1 MLRISGPTVI
11 PAQDFKEVVLT
22 KHRLMLSAAAAALL
36 AAIASAHAQTL
47 INTSTGTALTTASA
61 GDIIINAP
69 NGGIGIT
76 AASPAVTINSNNFVN
91 NAGFI
96 ANTGTSDATGILIDT
111 SVNSGVLFPPTNGLV
126 STGTIDLAGGGTSK
140 RGIFITGG
148 GTFYGPITLTGLST
162 SGITTQSSS
171 MLIQGDSSV
180 AFWLQQG
187 TKVTSNILLGGSGI
201 IQNASVN
208 SQQSNSVVAL
218 LDGTV
223 NGNFIHSGSISAA
236 GPGTIGIQVNG
247 GINSCASDAGKPAGF
262 TCATASGGSFVN
274 AGVISLTGTGTPNAR
289 GNNPES
295 GSAVVIGSSVSGG
308 FVNVG
313 PGTGS
318 NIPVA
323 LIAANGL
330 VTGAGVVQPT
340 FLIDPSKSV
349 TALSPVPRGPA
360 ILGPVTADIDPVNPG
375 YSFINRGAIQ
385 AQPTDA
391 QRSSAALII
400 QGSSSTY
407 FTCLSA
413 SVGACTG
420 VNANPA
426 LNTGGLLSTGDIS
439 ATALTNITSR
449 TSGTVS
455 AAAIYIGAFSTVPRL
470 DFQQQTVGGTT
481 LTQGTVTA
489 QVSGV
494 GQGTANAIYIAEN
507 AVVPFINIGRG
518 ASITAQVE
526 TFTTTPSRDVAS
538 ASSPFAL
545 ISQTIT
551 DQSGSVKLINN
562 AGTITA
568 VNTEMTPSAGT
579 SVVSIQRAIDL
590 TASTTGGTTINNSG
604 VILGDVLFSSA
615 GNNNVLNVGNTGTS
629 GTANATGVVN
639 TPSNYAI
646 IGSSLISRP
655 NTGVPSANA
664 TLLEFGSGTGHQL
677 NVGEYGYLNADI
689 RSGVSALDVTVANNG
704 LLFIAN
710 TTTSL
715 QANNFN
721 VGTNGVLGL
730 SISQANLNSLSPVV
744 QANAANL
751 TGANLALQFGTFI
764 SSGFTAASVANPTV
778 QTVTLL
784 RAPTIIDTTLADQN
798 ARLGQNT
805 PFLFETPT
813 ESGIQPLSLGSS
825 GGQQTLLLNLL
836 PRSVNAVNA
845 DGSPGLNL
853 SGDAKNQFPFISAA
867 LATDNDLGA
876 AVATSMTIYN
886 TPGVASSGINVAASQ
901 QQAQQVFGQFSPDV
915 SGGTR
920 EIAILITDQATGPV
934 AARQRL
940 LRQYGKVPGEM
951 TLWGEEFTGQITN
964 KGRVGGA
971 GTVSSFKDHGFG
983 FALGVDGGG
992 PRNGW
997 YGGAFT
1003 FYTGDVQ
1010 QQLPRTSKTNTQWFM
1025 LTGYTHWQGRTVFLD
1040 TQLSAGY
1047 GQFNSERPLTFG
1059 AGTRTA
1065 TSKRSGTMGALGAK
1079 GGLMLKYFGVDMD
1092 PYLALDGMTL
1102 REEGYTESG
1111 GGTGMNLEVDSY
1123 FASSLRSTV
1132 GLDMKKVLPI
1142 WGFELTPGARVGY
1155 RYELLQQPVK
1165 VKAGFESTGG
1175 LATAGN
1181 VLTFVGPDPDKGNT
1195 LLGLSLGAGTDTW
1208 HVGINYDWLRGSNGS
1223 TTQVGTISVLGRI

>member
-1 MLRISGPTVI
+1 M
-11 PAQDFKEVVLT
+11 T

-36 AAIASAHAQTL
+36 AAVASAHADTE
-47 INTSTGTALTTASA
+47 ISTSTSTALTTASA
-61 GDIIINAP
+61 GNIIINAP

-76 AASPAVTINSNNFVN
+76 AAGPAVTINSNNFVN

-96 ANTGTSDATGILIDT
+96 ANTGTSDAVGIQIDT
-111 SVNSGVLFPPTNGLV
+111 SVNSGVLFPPSNGLV
-126 STGTIDLAGGGTSK
+126 STGTIDLAGGGTGK
-140 RGIFITGG
+140 RGVLVTGN
-148 GTFYGPITLTGLST
+148 GTYYGPITLTGLST

-180 AFWLQQG
+180 AFWLQQN
-187 TKVTSNILLGGSGI
+187 TKVTSNIVLGGSGI
-201 IQNASVN
+201 IQNASAN
-208 SQQSNSVVAL
+208 SQQSNSIVAL

-223 NGNFIHSGSISAA
+223 NGNFVNSGSISAA
-236 GPGTIGIQVNG
+236 GAGLIGIQVNG
-247 GINSCASDAGKPAGF
+247 GINSCASDTAAPSGF
-262 TCATASGGSFVN
+262 TCPTASGGSFVN
-274 AGVISLTGTGTPNAR
+274 AGVISLTGTGTPNQR
-289 GNNPES
+289 GGNPES
-295 GSAVVIGSSVSGG
+295 GSAVIISSSIAGG
-308 FVNVG
+308 FVNAG

-330 VTGAGVVQPT
+330 VTATGLVQPT
-340 FLIDPSKSV
+340 ILIDPSRSV
-349 TALSPVPRGPA
+349 TALTPASRGPA
-360 ILGPVTADIDPVNPG
+360 ILGPVTADMDPVNPG

-385 AQPTDA
+385 AQPMDA
-391 QRSSAALII
+391 QLSAAALII

-413 SVGACTG
+413 SVGTCTG
-420 VNANPA
+420 VNAGAPQT
-426 LNTGGLLSTGDIS
+426 NTGGFLSTGDIS

-455 AAAIYIGAFSTVPRL
+455 AAAIYIGAYSTVPRL
-470 DFQQQTVGGTT
+470 DFQQQSVGGNTQ
-481 LTQGTVTA
+481 TQGTVSA
-489 QVSGV
+489 VVSGV
-494 GQGTANAIYIAEN
+494 GQGTANAITIAQN

-526 TFTTTPSRDVAS
+526 TVTTTPNRDVAS

-545 ISQTIT
+545 VSQTIT

-562 AGTITA
+562 AGSITA

-590 TASTTGGTTINNSG
+590 TASTTGGATINNSG
-604 VILGDVLFSSA
+604 VILGDLLFGSA
-615 GNNNVLNVGNTGTS
+615 GNNNVLNVGNTGAS

-646 IGSSLISRP
+646 IGASLISRP
-655 NTGVPSANA
+655 STGVPSANA
-664 TLLEFGSGTGHQL
+664 TLLDFGSGTGHQL
-677 NVGEYGYLNADI
+677 NVGGYGYLNADI
-689 RSGVSALDVTVANNG
+689 RSGVGALDVTVENNG

-715 QANNFN
+715 QANNFFAR
-721 VGTNGVLGL
+721 TNAILGL
-730 SISQANLNSLSPVV
+730 SIAQANLNSLTPVV
-744 QANAANL
+744 QAVNADL

-764 SSGFTAASVANPTV
+764 SSGFTAASVAAPTT
-778 QTVTLL
+778 QSVTLI
-784 RAPTIIDTTLADQN
+784 RAATLVDNTLDDQN

-805 PFLFETPT
+805 PFLFESPANAGIVAGDNGPT
-813 ESGIQPLSLGSS
+813 PLSFGSS
-825 GGQQTLLLNLL
+825 GGQQTLQLNLR

-845 DGSPGLNL
+845 NGSPGLNL
-853 SGDAKNQFPFISAA
+853 SGDAKNQFPFIAAA

-876 AVATSMTIYN
+876 AVATSMTVYN

-901 QQAQQVFGQFSPDV
+901 QQAQQVFGKFAPDV
-915 SGGTR
+915 SGGAR

-1025 LTGYTHWQGRTVFLD
+1025 LTGYTHWQGRTVFFD

-1059 AGTRTA
+1059 GGTRTA
-1065 TSKRSGTMGALGAK
+1065 TSKRAGTMGALGAK

-1123 FASSLRSTV
+1123 FASSLRSAV
-1132 GLDMKKVLPI
+1132 GLDTKKVLPI

-1181 VLTFVGPDPDKGNT
+1181 VLTFVGPDPDKGST
-1195 LLGLSLGAGTDTW
+1195 LLGVSLGAGTDTW
-1208 HVGINYDWLRGSNGS
+1208 HVGINYDWLRGDNGS
-1223 TTQVGTISVLGRI
+1223 TTQVGIISVLGRI

>member
-1 MLRISGPTVI
+1 M
-11 PAQDFKEVVLT
+11 T

-36 AAIASAHAQTL
+36 AAVASAQADTE
-47 INTSTGTALTTASA
+47 ISTSTSTALTTASA
-61 GDIIINAP
+61 GNIIINAP

-76 AASPAVTINSNNFVN
+76 AAGPAVTINSNHFVN

-96 ANTGTSDATGILIDT
+96 ANTGTSDAVGIQIDT
-111 SVNSGVLFPPTNGLV
+111 SVNSGVLFPPSNGLL
-126 STGTIDLAGGGTSK
+126 STGTIDLAGGGTGK
-140 RGIFITGG
+140 RGIFITGA
-148 GTFYGPITLTGLST
+148 GTYYGSITLTGLST
-162 SGITTQSSS
+162 SGVTTQSSS
-171 MLIQGDSSV
+171 MLIQGDNSV
-180 AFWLQQG
+180 AFWLQQN

-201 IQNASVN
+201 IQNASAN
-208 SQQSNSVVAL
+208 SQQSNSIVAL

-223 NGNFIHSGSISAA
+223 NGNFINSGSISAA
-236 GPGTIGIQVNG
+236 GAGLIGIQVNG

-262 TCATASGGSFVN
+262 TCPTASGGSFVN
-274 AGVISLTGTGTPNAR
+274 AGVISLTGTGTPSAR
-289 GNNPES
+289 GGNPES
-295 GSAVVIGSSVSGG
+295 GSAVIISSSIAGG
-308 FVNVG
+308 FVNAG

-330 VTGAGVVQPT
+330 VTAAGVVQPT
-340 FLIDPSKSV
+340 ILIDPSRSV
-349 TALSPVPRGPA
+349 TALTPAPRGPA
-360 ILGPVTADIDPVNPG
+360 ILGPVTADMDPVNPG

-385 AQPTDA
+385 AQPMDA
-391 QRSSAALII
+391 QFSAAALII

-420 VNANPA
+420 VNAGAPQT
-426 LNTGGLLSTGDIS
+426 NTGGFLSTGDIS

-455 AAAIYIGAFSTVPRL
+455 AAAIYIGSYTTVPRL
-470 DFQQQTVGGTT
+470 DFQQQSVGGNTQ
-481 LTQGTVTA
+481 TQGTVSA

-494 GQGTANAIYIAEN
+494 GQGTANAITIAEN

-526 TFTTTPSRDVAS
+526 TFTTTPNPDVAN
-538 ASSPFAL
+538 ATSPFAL
-545 ISQTIT
+545 ISQTIV

-562 AGTITA
+562 AGSITA

-604 VILGDVLFSSA
+604 VILGDLLFGSA
-615 GNNNVLNVGNTGTS
+615 GNNNVLNVGNTGAA

-646 IGSSLISRP
+646 IGASLISRP
-655 NTGVPSANA
+655 TTGVPSANA
-664 TLLEFGSGTGHQL
+664 TLLDFGSGTGHQL
-677 NVGEYGYLNADI
+677 NIGGFGYLNADI
-689 RSGVSALDVTVANNG
+689 RSGVGALDVTVQNNG

-730 SISQANLNSLSPVV
+730 SISQANLNSLAPVV

-751 TGANLALQFGTFI
+751 TGASLALQFGTFI
-764 SSGFTAASVANPTV
+764 SSGFTAASVASPTV

-813 ESGIQPLSLGSS
+813 ESGIQPLSLGTS

-836 PRSVNAVNA
+836 PRSVNKVNA

-853 SGDAKNQFPFISAA
+853 SGDAKNQFPFIAAA

-876 AVATSMTIYN
+876 AVATSMTVYN

-915 SGGTR
+915 SGGAR

-940 LRQYGKVPGEM
+940 LRQYGKVAGEM

-1010 QQLPRTSKTNTQWFM
+1010 QQLPRTSKTNSQWFM
-1025 LTGYTHWQGRTVFLD
+1025 LTGYSHWQGRKVFFD

-1059 AGTRTA
+1059 GGTRTA
-1065 TSKRSGTMGALGAK
+1065 TSKRAGTMGALGAK
-1079 GGLMLKYFGVDMD
+1079 GGLMLNYFGVDMD

-1102 REEGYTESG
+1102 REERYTETG
-1111 GGTGMNLEVDSY
+1111 GGPGMNLVVDSY

-1142 WGFELTPGARVGY
+1142 WGFELTPGARIGY

-1195 LLGLSLGAGTDTW
+1195 LLGVSLGAGTDTW
-1208 HVGINYDWLRGSNGS
+1208 HVGVNYDWLRGSNGS
-1223 TTQVGTISVLGRI
+1223 TTQVGIISVLGRI